1 MVNDDDNVERDT
13 CRKEF
18 CFIKQLLQHT
28 QYCHRLPARKF
39 FVFFNI
45 RSIILVAIISLTV
58 SGLGV
63 FAPYLAYA
71 QNPPSLAIPLTT
83 MVDGIQCNVREQ
95 FLFHIHT
102 HIDIFVNGQVIY
114 IPPQIGIIPGKCIY
128 WMHTHD
134 GTGIVHIESPINR
147 DFTLGQFYDL
157 WKSKLNNLQVFDNIF
172 NGKDMTPP
180 NVYINGIKVPSTIN
194 YRDIKLTPHQEIAIV
209 YGRPPDSIPS
219 VYDFPQG
226 L

>member
-1 MVNDDDNVERDT
+1 
-13 CRKEF
+13 
-18 CFIKQLLQHT
+18 
-28 QYCHRLPARKF
+28 LPAHKF

-180 NVYINGIKVPSTIN
+180 NVYINGKVPSTIN

>member
-1 MVNDDDNVERDT
+1 
-13 CRKEF
+13 
-18 CFIKQLLQHT
+18 
-28 QYCHRLPARKF
+28 
-39 FVFFNI
+39 
-45 RSIILVAIISLTV
+45 
-58 SGLGV
+58 
-63 FAPYLAYA
+63 
-71 QNPPSLAIPLTT
+71 
-83 MVDGIQCNVREQ
+83 
-95 FLFHIHT
+95 
-102 HIDIFVNGQVIY
+102 
-114 IPPQIGIIPGKCIY
+114 
-128 WMHTHD
+128 MHTHD